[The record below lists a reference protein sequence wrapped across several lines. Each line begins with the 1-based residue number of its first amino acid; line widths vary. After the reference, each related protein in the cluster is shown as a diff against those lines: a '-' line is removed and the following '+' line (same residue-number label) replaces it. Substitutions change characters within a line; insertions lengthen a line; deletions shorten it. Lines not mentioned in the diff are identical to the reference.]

1 VVVVSGD
8 ILKTLPDPIDKHVL
22 LLFYDLSCKIAAT
35 AGKKATTD
43 KEHVAGVPYKELLNP
58 FIKVIYNSQPTK
70 SGSRSQI
77 S

>member
-8 ILKTLPDPIDKHVL
+8 TLKTLPDPIDKHVL

>member
-1 VVVVSGD
+1 MIVVSGN
-8 ILKTLPDPIDKHVL
+8 ILKNLPDPIGKHVL

-35 AGKKATTD
+35 AGKKAT
-43 KEHVAGVPYKELLNP
+43 ANG
-58 FIKVIYNSQPTK
+58 QPTK